1 MISTDFIKGV
11 IVPIITPIDA
21 EERIDE
27 ARLRRQVDFVIE
39 GGLHGILAFGSNGE
53 FYQLEED
60 EMRRGLQIIVEQAE
74 GELPVEVRREGEG
87 APVE

>member
-21 EERIDE
+21 EERIDK

-39 GGLHGILAFGSNGE
+39 GGFHGILAFGSNGE
-53 FYQLEED
+53 LMILFTNPLHDSGDIPLYFSVKY
-60 EMRRGLQIIVEQAE
+60 R
-74 GELPVEVRREGEG
+74 
-87 APVE
+87 